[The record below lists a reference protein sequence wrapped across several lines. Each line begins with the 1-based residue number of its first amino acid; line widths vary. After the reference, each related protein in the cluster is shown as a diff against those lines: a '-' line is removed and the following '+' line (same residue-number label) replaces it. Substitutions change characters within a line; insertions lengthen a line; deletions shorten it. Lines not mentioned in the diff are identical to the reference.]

1 MTYYTSQNTDYQYI
15 ALSFISHQFINKMDR
30 TNSIPYT
37 AAQTWSLAVLRILIG
52 WHLLYEGVVKLW
64 NPGWSAGGYLMDSQ
78 GYFAEFFY
86 ALAANPKLLEVID
99 FLNIWGLMLIGL
111 ALLLGAFTRVAL
123 VGGIA
128 LLGLYFLSHPPL
140 IGVKY
145 ALPSEG
151 SYLLVNKNLIEIAAM
166 VVLLVFPASRAI
178 GLDRFFM
185 KRKKTLGT
193 SNGVPVSKEEK
204 IVV

>member
-1 MTYYTSQNTDYQYI
+1 
-15 ALSFISHQFINKMDR
+15 MDR

-86 ALAANPKLLEVID
+86 ALAANPKILEVID
-99 FLNIWGLMLIGL
+99 FLNIWGLILIGL
-111 ALLLGAFTRVAL
+111 GLLLGAFTRVAL
-123 VGGIA
+123 IGGIA

-185 KRKKTLGT
+185 KRRQSITA
-193 SNGVPVSKEEK
+193 SNGTPVSKEEN
-204 IVV
+204 IVA